1 MKISEVVAD
10 LLRVQAEHGDL
21 EVQAYSYSDWNHMPV
36 GEPTVH
42 TPRKGPA
49 FVLVEP

>member
-21 EVQAYSYSDWNHMPV
+21 EVEAYSYGDYAPV
-36 GEPTVH
+36 SEPVVRTPREGEP
-42 TPRKGPA
+42 
-49 FVLVEP
+49 FVLIEP